1 MQYLVN
7 ICIYLVNNI
16 IRHMKKELLT
26 LLFVVALTNLSG
38 FSQVTFGVKGGL
50 NVTSLSCTD
59 EGTDINDRCGFFFG
73 PTAKM
78 SLPLGFSVDGSVLY
92 DQRSS
97 KVETLYRME
106 PPFEKKE
113 KATSL
118 LNKTSY
124 LSEGAV
130 NYPTTIKQQQIVV
143 PVNLRY
149 GTNSSKPFAVYLFA
163 GPQLGF
169 NIGDKSITTDED
181 DWDFKTV
188 QLSMN
193 FGAGM
198 TLCRHLQISAN
209 YNLACTKSTNLVI
222 NKSSSLQ
229 TVGSGKL
236 NAWQISLG
244 YFF

>member
-1 MQYLVN
+1 
-7 ICIYLVNNI
+7 
-16 IRHMKKELLT
+16 MKKELLT
-26 LLFVVALTNLSG
+26 LLFVVTLTNLSG

-97 KVETLYRME
+97 KVE
-106 PPFEKKE
+106 
-113 KATSL
+113 
-118 LNKTSY
+118 NQIDGGKTYS
-124 LSEGAV
+124 
-130 NYPTTIKQQQIVV
+130 TTIKQQQIVV

-149 GTNSSKPFAVYLFA
+149 GTNASKPFAVYLFA

-169 NIGDKSITTDED
+169 NVGDKNITTDYA

-198 TLCRHLQISAN
+198 TLCRHLQVSAN
-209 YNLACTKSTNLVI
+209 YNLACTKSANLVI
-222 NKSSSLQ
+222 NKSSSPR